1 MANVQYSLRNT
12 MIENLLGG
20 VEMLLQRHCIYA
32 VLHWTMCPKYIPLHN
47 MLLFLFYIFAKTKCK
62 IIHLHNR
69 HAFWHIYSMSFLVW
83 QLIWIVSVHK
93 NQYYNHLPITNY
105 IYQKLQKYKIQKVAF
120 TTRRLVM
127 DDVSSDV
134 KFYFYFILF
143 LVPLGNCATNL
154 LECLN

>member
-20 VEMLLQRHCIYA
+20 VEMLLQRQCIYA
-32 VLHWTMCPKYIPLHN
+32 LLHWTMCPKYIPLHN

-69 HAFWHIYSMSFLVW
+69 HAFWHIYSMSFFVW
-83 QLIWIVSVHK
+83 QQIWIVSVHK

-105 IYQKLQKYKIQKVAF
+105 IYIKSCKSTKFKKSHLQQGGLSWMKS
-120 TTRRLVM
+120 LVT
-127 DDVSSDV
+127 SN
-134 KFYFYFILF
+134 FIFILF
-143 LVPLGNCATNL
+143 YF
-154 LECLN
+154 

>member
-32 VLHWTMCPKYIPLHN
+32 LLHWTICPKYIPLHN

-69 HAFWHIYSMSFLVW
+69 HAFWHISSMSFFVW
-83 QLIWIVSVHK
+83 QQISTVSMHK
-93 NQYYNHLPITNY
+93 INAITFRILMY
-105 IYQKLQKYKIQKVAF
+105 IYIKSCKSTKFKKSHLQQGGLSWMKS
-120 TTRRLVM
+120 LVT
-127 DDVSSDV
+127 SN
-134 KFYFYFILF
+134 FIFILF
-143 LVPLGNCATNL
+143 YF
-154 LECLN
+154 